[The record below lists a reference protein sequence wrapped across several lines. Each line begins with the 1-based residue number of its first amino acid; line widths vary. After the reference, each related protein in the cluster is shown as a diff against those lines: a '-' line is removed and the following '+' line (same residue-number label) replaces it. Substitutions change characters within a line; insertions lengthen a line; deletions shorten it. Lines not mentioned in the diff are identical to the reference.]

1 MDRYR
6 DYKKHIAHL
15 DFLASKYPD
24 IIEIFEI
31 GKSFE
36 NRSLKAIK
44 IGNTTVSNGH
54 RPAIWIQGGMHA
66 REWISPATV
75 AHMIYQMVEST
86 SAEEKLVLANFDIYV
101 LSIVNPDG

>member
-6 DYKKHIAHL
+6 DYKEHRAYL
-15 DFLASKYPD
+15 DYLASKYPD
-24 IIEIFEI
+24 RIEIFEI

-44 IGNTTVSNGH
+44 IGDTTATKGP